1 MKKLFIIILSM
12 LLFALP
18 LSAWSLFSQAPS
30 RPECVTD
37 ELNEILEDGKFERD
51 AEQINTLTLNFTLA
65 ERQSI
70 YDFYELDGSR
80 AADDNFNWAFPAFGF
95 GSFVQGDT
103 SGGVFL
109 LVTDIVTYAA
119 SITGTV
125 VMTIGLFDILGI
137 TTIFFDTYDVDR
149 AKRYFLG
156 GMATAAIGVT
166 LELLADCVYGAIRPR
181 TYANT
186 QNTALKNALGLGNS
200 ATSVSFMPVI
210 NPVQQSFGL
219 AVSMQW

>member
-12 LLFALP
+12 LLFTLP

-51 AEQINTLTLNFTLA
+51 AEKISNMTLNFSLDQ
-65 ERQSI
+65 RQSI
-70 YDFYELDGSR
+70 YDFYELDGSK
-80 AADDNFNWAFPAFGF
+80 AADDNFCWYFPTFGW
-95 GSFVQGDT
+95 GSFSQGDAA
-103 SGGVFL
+103 GGTFL
-109 LVTDIVTYAA
+109 LVSDILGYAT
-119 SITGTV
+119 SIKGTV
-125 VMTIGLFDILGI
+125 IMTIGLFDMIGI

-156 GMATAAIGVT
+156 GMATAAVGVT
-166 LELLADCVYGAIRPR
+166 LELLADLVYGGIRPR

-186 QNTALKNALGLGNS
+186 QNTALKDALGLNTAS
-200 ATSVSFMPVI
+200 TSVSFMPVI